1 MTGCNDALGTDDP
14 CNAQCS
20 CHAAADAE
28 QDAEKDAEEDGV
40 SHRAVPLSSASLL
53 GRLARSGTD
62 WTPDTALLEA
72 TRREAAMLLQQQ
84 P

>member
-1 MTGCNDALGTDDP
+1 MVWRWPDR
-14 CNAQCS
+14 
-20 CHAAADAE
+20 HAAGRPAW
-28 QDAEKDAEEDGV
+28 
-40 SHRAVPLSSASLL
+40 RATAASLL